1 MYRKEKPLLLKGSTS
16 ALANNLSIEVNLEK
30 GIISYATVHKSL
42 VNLVS
47 ASLDGTSVNPRQ
59 IPCKEPS
66 AAQGF
71 TMILQVNSC
80 QDSSR
85 QCRLLHVNAH
95 NKAVVLLP
103 FNCRPARLEKNTKTA
118 TFLGRD
124 YSQSSSANKVT
135 FATIRRAV
143 TSLLCKFWNHCQYSQ
158 SSGVV
163 TLTFFRSL

>member
-1 MYRKEKPLLLKGSTS
+1 LGRVGRGPNSFRFRQALSSKEAFWLIRKSFTMYRKEKPLLLKGSTS

-66 AAQGF
+66 ASQGF

-80 QDSSR
+80 KDNSR
-85 QCRLLHVNAH
+85 WCRVLHVNAD
-95 NKAVVLLP
+95 NNVVVLLP
-103 FNCRPARLEKNTKTA
+103 FNFRAARLEKKT
-118 TFLGRD
+118 
-124 YSQSSSANKVT
+124 
-135 FATIRRAV
+135 
-143 TSLLCKFWNHCQYSQ
+143 
-158 SSGVV
+158 
-163 TLTFFRSL
+163 